1 MNIKIVLF
9 NLALVF
15 IITQFLFSLPI
26 FSDTEDVTTFFSETS
41 SKSESSKT
49 ENSSQT
55 SKKVTNSSEKN
66 KTSSKIT
73 KPTKVT
79 ATQTV
84 VTDDKIKEPKHQ
96 TSFNS
101 LIISSTHTPVNQNNY
116 FQISLLNSKEKA
128 LYKNILNT
136 ILASKNIVDTS
147 ALSASDKDVSAAFQQ
162 VLADY
167 PEFFYIS
174 KSYVLIYS
182 SNKNTVQYVLIL
194 YTDGATTDEFNQDIE
209 LTKSADRKI
218 INKKIT
224 ALNKT
229 VDHLISKIPANAA
242 DVIKER
248 LVHDFIAEKVT
259 YDIQSAENIDSYD
272 ITIPHAF
279 DIYGAAVEGAAVCE
293 GYSKLFQFLC
303 LQVGINSTQVI
314 GTSNGGGHMWNA
326 VLIDGEW
333 YQLDLTW
340 NDSDDIVSYKYFNL
354 TTQEIS
360 KDHLIDSTVLAV
372 PNCTSL
378 ENSFKNIF
386 AIYIKDLKHPPTKY
400 ENAVS
405 NTKAVNGKSVY
416 IYIEGHELDSIGVIK
431 LKKYTSFLNR
441 YFFNPY
447 SDFYLY
453 LSDQELTLSNKIETD
468 YEYIIL
474 NFQ

>member
-1 MNIKIVLF
+1 MNKKIVLF

-101 LIISSTHTPVNQNNY
+101 LIISSSHTPVNQNNY

-147 ALSASDKDVSAAFQQ
+147 TLSASDKDVSAAFQQ

-182 SNKNTVQYVLIL
+182 SNKNTVQYVLI
-194 YTDGATTDEFNQDIE
+194 
-209 LTKSADRKI
+209 
-218 INKKIT
+218 
-224 ALNKT
+224 
-229 VDHLISKIPANAA
+229 
-242 DVIKER
+242 
-248 LVHDFIAEKVT
+248 
-259 YDIQSAENIDSYD
+259 
-272 ITIPHAF
+272 
-279 DIYGAAVEGAAVCE
+279 
-293 GYSKLFQFLC
+293 
-303 LQVGINSTQVI
+303 
-314 GTSNGGGHMWNA
+314 
-326 VLIDGEW
+326 
-333 YQLDLTW
+333 
-340 NDSDDIVSYKYFNL
+340 
-354 TTQEIS
+354 
-360 KDHLIDSTVLAV
+360 
-372 PNCTSL
+372 
-378 ENSFKNIF
+378 
-386 AIYIKDLKHPPTKY
+386 
-400 ENAVS
+400 
-405 NTKAVNGKSVY
+405 
-416 IYIEGHELDSIGVIK
+416 
-431 LKKYTSFLNR
+431 
-441 YFFNPY
+441 
-447 SDFYLY
+447 
-453 LSDQELTLSNKIETD
+453 
-468 YEYIIL
+468 
-474 NFQ
+474 